1 MHMHRNSRAG
11 PCACACTTLR
21 KAARAVARVYDDALA
36 EAGMTTAQFAILR
49 HIARE
54 QPVPLSRLA
63 DSLVMDRTSLYRAL
77 APIEGKGWVKIA
89 PGAGK
94 AKLATLT
101 PKGRAAMKGAESDWA
116 AVQNRIVGTMGAEA
130 WAGLETGL
138 RALTSLAQGAL

>member
-21 KAARAVARVYDDALA
+21 KPAPAVARVYDDALA

-77 APIEGKGWVKIA
+77 APSAGKGWGEIA
-89 PGAGK
+89 HGAAGPAAGGAG
-94 AKLATLT
+94 
-101 PKGRAAMKGAESDWA
+101 PQPWP
-116 AVQNRIVGTMGAEA
+116 
-130 WAGLETGL
+130 
-138 RALTSLAQGAL
+138 RALTSLARGAL